1 MCSVGVECSSC
12 VVWVLS
18 VARVQGGAS
27 ACFRNGQASGS
38 EAQQTLQPTAFTWPD
53 RPRGQLLHFSCYT
66 SAATLQLLH
75 FSCYTSA
82 ATLQLLHF
90 SCYTSVLTLNISN
103 FSSPV
108 SLLPDSLFTCVAV
121 AHCFALTIVAP
132 QAHPLGLHAQPGQL
146 KPAQKASW
154 KAWRGEQPTPMTGW
168 GGE

>member
-27 ACFRNGQASGS
+27 ACFRNGQASGI
-38 EAQQTLQPTAFTWPD
+38 EVQQTLQPTAFTWPD
-53 RPRGQLLHFSCYT
+53 RPRG
-66 SAATLQLLH
+66 
-75 FSCYTSA
+75 
-82 ATLQLLHF
+82 QLLHF